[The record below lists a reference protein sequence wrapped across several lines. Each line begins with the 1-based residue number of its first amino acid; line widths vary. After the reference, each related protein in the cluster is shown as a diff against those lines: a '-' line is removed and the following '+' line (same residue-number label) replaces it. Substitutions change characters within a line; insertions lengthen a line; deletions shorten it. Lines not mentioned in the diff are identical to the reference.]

1 MISQLKGTIEAVDAQ
16 SAVVDV
22 GGVGYE
28 VHMTGTHLAGLMPG
42 DDVVVYTHMAVRE
55 NSQELFGFRS
65 REELRI
71 FEMLISVSG
80 IGPKSALSIL
90 NVTTIDTLKQA
101 VHSED
106 VSPLTRISGIGKK
119 IAEKIVIE
127 LRGKFDDFEESIG
140 LKDEIDA
147 MEALRSLGYSQKE
160 SQDALKQVPREI
172 VGTPERVRR
181 ALKHLTS

>member
-1 MISQLKGTIEAVDAQ
+1 MIAQLKGRVEHLDAQ
-16 SAVVDV
+16 SAVVSV
-22 GGVGYE
+22 GGVGYK
-28 VHMTGTHLAGLMPG
+28 VFMTGSHVSSLMLGDDIVVHTHL
-42 DDVVVYTHMAVRE
+42 AVRE
-55 NSQELFGFRS
+55 NSQELFGFES

-101 VHSED
+101 VHAED
-106 VSPLTRISGIGKK
+106 ISPLTRISGIGKK

-127 LRGKFDDFEESIG
+127 LRGKFDDIEVSTG

-147 MEALRSLGYSQKE
+147 IEALRSLGYSQRE

-172 VGTPERVRR
+172 IGTPERVKY
-181 ALKHLTS
+181 ALKHLSA